1 MMTNVSGGSD
11 GRSVVKSNT
20 HIPYSPLRSRREVLA
35 GLSSLV
41 LATTLGCG
49 RGYRTTTPPLTTTS
63 KLPALFDHRITRWG
77 QDPWSRGSYSYLGPG
92 ASSATRR
99 MLARPIDN
107 RLFFAGEATDT
118 EHPATVHGALASGQ
132 RAAIEIQEAGKPGP
146 IVVIGA
152 GVAGLGAARDL
163 TAAGREVVVLESR
176 QRIGGRVWSDTVGG
190 APVDLGGSWLHGLR
204 DNPLTDLAA
213 SLDIDLIRTDYED
226 AVLFDAD
233 GRLVDWSNL
242 AHLYDLVEDMLSS
255 SRSTKSMATAVD
267 ELRRQVEVEDRRHLE
282 YVLASE
288 IDHWFAAGPEDLA
301 FSGVHEGG
309 WSRGGDAIPATS
321 YRPIIEHLAAGLDIR
336 LGHPVSEVV
345 RTESGIRVTTEEA
358 EFRGGAVVITV
369 PLGVLQAGTIRFD
382 PALPTV
388 KSTAIQTLGMG
399 TMDKVVLHFE
409 EPFWDPDVD
418 LIAYASSEPG
428 RFIEWYN
435 AIPWTG
441 HPILVGFNAG
451 RPAVEVESWS
461 DERILTASLDV
472 LGRLRW

>member
-1 MMTNVSGGSD
+1 
-11 GRSVVKSNT
+11 
-20 HIPYSPLRSRREVLA
+20 
-35 GLSSLV
+35 
-41 LATTLGCG
+41 
-49 RGYRTTTPPLTTTS
+49 
-63 KLPALFDHRITRWG
+63 
-77 QDPWSRGSYSYLGPG
+77 
-92 ASSATRR
+92 
-99 MLARPIDN
+99 MLARPIDD
-107 RLFFAGEATDT
+107 RLFFAGEATDI

-132 RAAIEIQEAGKPGP
+132 RAAAEIQATGNPGP
-146 IVVIGA
+146 IVVVGA

-163 TAAGREVVVLESR
+163 TAAGREVVVVESR

-204 DNPLTDLAA
+204 DNPLADLAA
-213 SLDIDLIRTDYED
+213 SLDIDLVHTDYED

-233 GRLVDWSNL
+233 GRSVQWSHL
-242 AHLYDLVEDMLSS
+242 DHLYDLVEGMLAS
-255 SRSTKSMATAVD
+255 SRSTRSMATAVG
-267 ELRRQVEVEDRRHLE
+267 EMRRRVEDKDRKRLE

-309 WSRGGDAIPATS
+309 WSRGGDAVPTTS
-321 YRPIIEHLAAGLDIR
+321 YRPIIEHLATGLDVR
-336 LGHPVSEVV
+336 LGHPVSEVI
-345 RTESGIRVTTEEA
+345 RTDGGVRVTTEEA
-358 EFRGGAVVITV
+358 EFRGGAVVVTV

-382 PALPTV
+382 PALPAV
-388 KSTAIQTLGMG
+388 KSTAIDTLGMG
-399 TMDKVVLHFE
+399 TMDKVVIHFE
-409 EPFWDPDVD
+409 EPFWAPDVD
-418 LIAYASSEPG
+418 LIAYASAEPG

-451 RPAVEVESWS
+451 RPAIELESWS

>member
-1 MMTNVSGGSD
+1 
-11 GRSVVKSNT
+11 
-20 HIPYSPLRSRREVLA
+20 
-35 GLSSLV
+35 
-41 LATTLGCG
+41 
-49 RGYRTTTPPLTTTS
+49 
-63 KLPALFDHRITRWG
+63 
-77 QDPWSRGSYSYLGPG
+77 
-92 ASSATRR
+92 
-99 MLARPIDN
+99 MLARPIDG

-132 RAAIEIQEAGKPGP
+132 RAAAEIQAAGMTGP
-146 IVVIGA
+146 IVVVGA

-163 TAAGREVVVLESR
+163 TAVGREVVVVESR

-204 DNPLTDLAA
+204 DNPLADLAA
-213 SLDIDLIRTDYED
+213 SLDIDLVRTDYEN
-226 AVLFDAD
+226 AALFDAD
-233 GRLVDWSNL
+233 GKSVEWSHL
-242 AHLYDLVEDMLSS
+242 DHLYDLVEAMLSS
-255 SRSTKSMATAVD
+255 SRSTRSMATAVG
-267 ELRRQVEVEDRRHLE
+267 EVRARAEDEDRRRLE

-309 WSRGGDAIPATS
+309 WSRGGDAVPATS
-321 YRPIIEHLAAGLDIR
+321 YRPIIEHLATGLDVR
-336 LGHPVSEVV
+336 LGHPVSKVI
-345 RTESGIRVTTEEA
+345 RTEEGVRITTEET
-358 EFRGGAVVITV
+358 EFRGGVVLVTV

-418 LIAYASSEPG
+418 LIAYASAEPG

-441 HPILVGFNAG
+441 YPILVGFNAG
-451 RPAVEVESWS
+451 RPAIEVESWS

>member
-1 MMTNVSGGSD
+1 
-11 GRSVVKSNT
+11 
-20 HIPYSPLRSRREVLA
+20 
-35 GLSSLV
+35 
-41 LATTLGCG
+41 
-49 RGYRTTTPPLTTTS
+49 
-63 KLPALFDHRITRWG
+63 
-77 QDPWSRGSYSYLGPG
+77 
-92 ASSATRR
+92 
-99 MLARPIDN
+99 
-107 RLFFAGEATDT
+107 
-118 EHPATVHGALASGQ
+118 
-132 RAAIEIQEAGKPGP
+132 
-146 IVVIGA
+146 
-152 GVAGLGAARDL
+152 
-163 TAAGREVVVLESR
+163 
-176 QRIGGRVWSDTVGG
+176 
-190 APVDLGGSWLHGLR
+190 
-204 DNPLTDLAA
+204 
-213 SLDIDLIRTDYED
+213 
-226 AVLFDAD
+226 
-233 GRLVDWSNL
+233 
-242 AHLYDLVEDMLSS
+242 
-255 SRSTKSMATAVD
+255 MATAVD

-451 RPAVEVESWS
+451 RPAVEVGSWS
-461 DERILTASLDV
+461 DDRILTASLDV